1 MQNITWRTLL
11 RDAQPFRKRIT
22 LGQVIAILAVAVS
35 LPVPLLFP
43 LLVDQ
48 VLLQK
53 PAQLTGLID
62 TVFAPSEAWG
72 YIVVVLGTTIFL
84 RMLFVVANVYQSRLF
99 TIISKHLVFLIRKRI
114 LEHLRHVSVAEYE
127 ALGGGGV
134 SARMVTDIDT
144 VDAFIGV
151 SIGRFF
157 VSMLSLIGVAAV
169 LLYIN
174 WQLALII
181 LLLNPA
187 VVGLTTFLGK
197 RVRKLKK
204 TENQK
209 IERFQNRLAETLDL
223 FVQVRTYNQEKRYIN
238 SMVDD
243 ARAIEKASTQFGWK
257 SEAAGQLSSLLF
269 LSGFEFFR
277 ASSMLMVLFSS
288 LSIGEMFAVLGY
300 LWFMVT
306 PLQDLLQIIFSYQN
320 ATAAL
325 ERLNLLLALEREPSY
340 PHESNPF
347 EGRRTNGVTLKHINF
362 GYGQKRV
369 LHGINLNIEKGK
381 TVALLGHSGSGKTTL
396 AQLILG
402 LYAPQEGQIS
412 IDDVPVEQ
420 IGLDV
425 IRDHVALVLQTPK
438 MFNDTLRQNLTLGRE
453 MPDEK
458 LYDALDVAQLDKVME
473 KLTDGLE
480 TMIGKDGIRLSGGER
495 QRLAIARMLLHEPN
509 VIILDESTS
518 ALDVQTEGLLFG
530 SLRETLKGK
539 TTLIIAHR
547 LSTVERADYVY
558 FMEKGRIVESGT
570 PEELMSKEG
579 LYRRFVRKQQPGQ
592 GEVVTTT

>member
-1 MQNITWRTLL
+1 MTWRTLL
-11 RDAQPFRKRIT
+11 RDTKPFRKRIM
-22 LGQVIAILAVAVS
+22 LGQAVAVLAVAIS

-48 VLLQK
+48 VLLHK
-53 PAQLTGLID
+53 PAQLTQLID
-62 TVFAPSEAWG
+62 TLFAPGAPWG
-72 YIVVVLGTTIFL
+72 YIVVVLMTTLFL
-84 RMLFVVANVYQSRLF
+84 RALFVVANVFQSRLF

-114 LEHLRHVSVAEYE
+114 LEHLRRVSVAEYE

-134 SARMVTDIDT
+134 SARLVTDIDT

-157 VSMLSLIGVAAV
+157 VSALSLAGVAGI
-169 LLYIN
+169 LLFIN

-187 VVGLTTFLGK
+187 VVGLTTWLGK
-197 RVRKLKK
+197 KVRKLKK
-204 TENQK
+204 RENQK
-209 IERFQNRLAETLDL
+209 IERFQNRLSETLDL
-223 FVQVRTYNQEKRYIN
+223 FVQIRTYNQEKHYID
-238 SMVDD
+238 SMIDD
-243 ARAIEKASTQFGWK
+243 ARGIKNASTQFGWK

-277 ASSMLMVLFSS
+277 AASMLMVLFSS

-306 PLQDLLQIIFSYQN
+306 PLQDMLQIIFSYQN

-325 ERLNLLLALEREPSY
+325 ERLNALLCLEREPQY
-340 PHESNPF
+340 PHEQDPF
-347 EGRRTNGVTLKHINF
+347 EGKFTNALSLEHVSF
-362 GYGQKRV
+362 GYGKKRV
-369 LHGINLNIEKGK
+369 LHDISMTVGTGK

-402 LYAPQEGQIS
+402 LYAPQEGRIN
-412 IDDVPVEQ
+412 IDDIPTER

-425 IRDHVALVLQTPK
+425 IRDHIALVLQTPK
-438 MFNDTLRQNLTLGRE
+438 MFNDTLRRNLTLGRE
-453 MPDEK
+453 LPDEK
-458 LYDALDVAQLDKVME
+458 LYDVLHVAQLDEVVA

-495 QRLAIARMLLHEPN
+495 QRLAIARMLLHAPN

-518 ALDVQTEGLLFG
+518 ALDVQTESHLFT
-530 SLRETLKGK
+530 SLRDYLRGK

-547 LSTVERADYVY
+547 LSTVEHADYVY
-558 FMEKGRIVESGT
+558 FLDGGRIVEAGT
-570 PEELMSKEG
+570 PAELMKKEG
-579 LYRRFVRKQQPGQ
+579 FYRRFVSGQQPK
-592 GEVVTTT
+592 

>member
-1 MQNITWRTLL
+1 MQEMTWRTLL
-11 RDAQPFRKRIT
+11 RDTKPFRKRIA
-22 LGQVIAILAVAVS
+22 LGQLVAVVAVAIS

-53 PAQLTGLID
+53 PAQLTHLID
-62 TVFAPSEAWG
+62 ILFAPGQPWG
-72 YIVVVLGTTIFL
+72 YIVVVLLTTLFL
-84 RMLFVVANVYQSRLF
+84 RAMFVVANVFQSRLF

-114 LEHLRHVSVAEYE
+114 LEHLRYVSVSEYE

-134 SARMVTDIDT
+134 SARLVTDIDT

-157 VSMLSLIGVAAV
+157 VSSLSLAGVALV
-169 LLYIN
+169 LLFID

-181 LLLNPA
+181 LLLNPL
-187 VVGLTTFLGK
+187 VVALTTWLGK
-197 RVRKLKK
+197 KVRKLKK
-204 TENQK
+204 RENQK
-209 IERFQNRLAETLDL
+209 IERFQNRLSETLDL
-223 FVQVRTYNQEKRYIN
+223 FVQIRTYNQEKRYID
-238 SMVDD
+238 SMIDD
-243 ARAIEKASTQFGWK
+243 AKGIKNASTQFGWK

-277 ASSMLMVLFSS
+277 AASMLMVLFSS

-325 ERLNLLLALEREPSY
+325 ERLNALLGLKLEPKY
-340 PHESNPF
+340 PHEHNPF
-347 EGRRTNGVTLKHINF
+347 EDRFTNTISLEKVSF
-362 GYGQKRV
+362 GYGEKKV
-369 LHGINLNIEKGK
+369 LHGVTMTVEAGK

-402 LYAPQEGQIS
+402 LYAPQEGS
-412 IDDVPVEQ
+412 IRIDGIPVQQ

-425 IRDHVALVLQTPK
+425 VRDHVALVLQTPK
-438 MFNDTLRQNLTLGRE
+438 MFNDTLRQNLTLGRQI
-453 MPDEK
+453 PDEK
-458 LYDALDVAQLDKVME
+458 LYDVLHVAQLDDVVE

-495 QRLAIARMLLHEPN
+495 QRLAIARMLLHAPN
-509 VIILDESTS
+509 AVILDESTS
-518 ALDVQTEGLLFG
+518 ALDVQTESHLFT
-530 SLRETLKGK
+530 SLRDYLRGK

-547 LSTVERADYVY
+547 LSTVEHADYVY
-558 FMEKGRIVESGT
+558 FLDRGRIVEAGT
-570 PEELMSKEG
+570 PAELMEKKG
-579 LYRRFVRKQQPGQ
+579 FYQQFVARQLSH
-592 GEVVTTT
+592 

>member
-1 MQNITWRTLL
+1 MLPDTPMTWRTLL
-11 RDAQPFRKRIT
+11 RDTIPFRRRIAR
-22 LGQVIAILAVAVS
+22 GQLIAVLAVAIS

-48 VLLQK
+48 VLLHK
-53 PAQLTGLID
+53 PAALTHLID
-62 TVFAPSEAWG
+62 LLFAPQHPWG
-72 YIVVVLGTTIFL
+72 YIVVVLFTTLFL
-84 RMLFVVANVYQSRLF
+84 RTLFVVANVFQSRLF
-99 TIISKHLVFLIRKRI
+99 TIISKHLVFLIRKHI
-114 LEHLRHVSVAEYE
+114 LEHLRHVSVSEYE

-134 SARMVTDIDT
+134 SARLVTDIDT

-157 VSMLSLIGVAAV
+157 VSALSLIGVALV

-187 VVGLTTFLGK
+187 VVALTSWLGK

-204 TENQK
+204 RENQK

-223 FVQVRTYNQEKRYIN
+223 FVQIRTYNQEQRYID
-238 SMVDD
+238 SMIED
-243 ARAIEKASTQFGWK
+243 AKGIKTASTQFGWK

-277 ASSMLMVLFSS
+277 AASMLMVLFSS

-306 PLQDLLQIIFSYQN
+306 PLQDMLQIIFSYQN

-325 ERLNLLLALEREPSY
+325 ERLNALLALKREPQY
-340 PHESNPF
+340 PHKHNPF
-347 EGRRTNGVTLKHINF
+347 EGTFTNALSLEHVRF
-362 GYGQKRV
+362 GYGDKTV
-369 LHGINLNIEKGK
+369 LHDISMEIHPGK

-396 AQLILG
+396 AQLVLG
-402 LYAPQEGQIS
+402 LYAPDEGTIR
-412 IDDVPVEQ
+412 IDGYPTEQ

-425 IRDHVALVLQTPK
+425 IRDHIALVLQTPK
-438 MFNDTLRQNLTLGRE
+438 MFNDTLRQNLTLGR
-453 MPDEK
+453 PATDDK
-458 LYDALDVAQLDKVME
+458 LYDVLHVAQLDDVMA

-518 ALDVQTEGLLFG
+518 ALDVQTESHLFT
-530 SLRETLKGK
+530 SLCDYLKGK

-547 LSTVERADYVY
+547 LSTVEHADYVY
-558 FMEKGRIVESGT
+558 FLDDGRIVEHGT
-570 PEELMSKEG
+570 PEQLLKKEG
-579 LYRRFVRKQQPGQ
+579 FYRRFVRKQSQ
-592 GEVVTTT
+592 GHL

>member
-1 MQNITWRTLL
+1 MTWRTLL
-11 RDAQPFRKRIT
+11 RDTKPFRKRIA
-22 LGQVIAILAVAVS
+22 LGQFIAVLAVAIS

-53 PAQLTGLID
+53 PAGLTHLID
-62 TVFAPSEAWG
+62 TLFAPANPWG
-72 YIVVVLGTTIFL
+72 YIVIVLFTTLFL
-84 RMLFVVANVYQSRLF
+84 RAMFLVANVFQSRLF

-114 LEHLRHVSVAEYE
+114 LEHLRHVSVSEYE

-134 SARMVTDIDT
+134 SARLVTDIDT

-157 VSMLSLIGVAAV
+157 VSALSLIGVALV
-169 LLYIN
+169 LLFID

-187 VVGLTTFLGK
+187 VVGMTTWLGK
-197 RVRKLKK
+197 KVRKLKK
-204 TENQK
+204 KENQK

-223 FVQVRTYNQEKRYIN
+223 FIQIRTYNQERRYID
-238 SMVDD
+238 SMIDD
-243 ARAIEKASTQFGWK
+243 ARGIKEASTQFGWK

-277 ASSMLMVLFSS
+277 ATSMLMVLFSS

-306 PLQDLLQIIFSYQN
+306 PLQDVLQIIFSYQN
-320 ATAAL
+320 ASAAL
-325 ERLNLLLALEREPSY
+325 ERLNALLQLKREPKY
-340 PHESNPF
+340 PHEHNPF
-347 EGRRTNGVTLKHINF
+347 ATSFTNTVALENISF

-369 LHGINLNIEKGK
+369 LHDVNMTIESGR

-402 LYAPQEGQIS
+402 LYAPQEGTIG
-412 IDDVPVEQ
+412 IDGIPVQQ

-425 IRDHVALVLQTPK
+425 VRDHVALVLQTPK
-438 MFNDTLRQNLTLGRE
+438 MFNDTLRQNLTLGR
-453 MPDEK
+453 PLSDDK
-458 LYDALDVAQLDKVME
+458 LYDALHVAQLDDVLA

-495 QRLAIARMLLHEPN
+495 QRLAIARMLLHAPN
-509 VIILDESTS
+509 VVILDESTS
-518 ALDVQTEGLLFG
+518 ALDVQTESHLFT
-530 SLRETLKGK
+530 SLRDYLKGK

-547 LSTVERADYVY
+547 LSTVEHADYVY
-558 FMEKGRIVESGT
+558 FLDKGRIVEKGT
-570 PEELMSKEG
+570 PSELMRKEG
-579 LYRRFVRKQQPGQ
+579 FYRSFVQNQM
-592 GEVVTTT
+592 TH

>member
-1 MQNITWRTLL
+1 MREMTWKTLL
-11 RDAQPFRKRIT
+11 FDAAPFKKRIA
-22 LGQVIAILAVAVS
+22 LGQFVAVLAVAIS

-48 VLLQK
+48 VLLNK
-53 PAQLTGLID
+53 PAGLTHLID
-62 TVFAPSEAWG
+62 MLFAPAEPWG
-72 YIVVVLGTTIFL
+72 YIVVVLFTTLFL
-84 RMLFVVANVYQSRLF
+84 RAMFVVANVYQSRLF

-134 SARMVTDIDT
+134 SARLVTDIDT

-157 VSMLSLIGVAAV
+157 VSALSLIGVAAV
-169 LLYIN
+169 LLFIN

-187 VVGLTTFLGK
+187 VVALTTYLGR
-197 RVRKLKK
+197 RVRKLKRK
-204 TENQK
+204 ENQQ
-209 IERFQNRLAETLDL
+209 IERFQNRLSETLDL
-223 FVQVRTYNQEKRYIN
+223 FVQIRTYNQEKRYIG
-238 SMVDD
+238 SMIED
-243 ARAIEKASTQFGWK
+243 AKGIKEASTQFGWK

-277 ASSMLMVLFSS
+277 AASMLMVLFSS
-288 LSIGEMFAVLGY
+288 LSIGQMFAVLGY

-306 PLQDLLQIIFSYQN
+306 PLQDMLQIIFSYQN

-325 ERLNLLLALEREPSY
+325 ERLNALLKLKREPEFA
-340 PHESNPF
+340 HEVNPF
-347 EGRRTNGVTLKHINF
+347 EGRYTNSVALEHIDF
-362 GYGQKRV
+362 GYGDKQV
-369 LHGINLNIEKGK
+369 LHDISMQIEAGK

-402 LYAPQEGQIS
+402 LYAPQHGTIRF
-412 IDDVPVEQ
+412 DDFPVEK

-425 IRDHVALVLQTPK
+425 VREHVALVLQTPK
-438 MFNDTLRQNLTLGRE
+438 MFNDTLRQNLTLGRDI
-453 MPDEK
+453 PDEK
-458 LYDALDVAQLDKVME
+458 LYEVLHVAQFDDVMA
-473 KLTDGLE
+473 KLTEGLD

-518 ALDVQTEGLLFG
+518 ALDVQTEGRLFT
-530 SLRETLKGK
+530 SLCDYLKGK

-547 LSTVERADYVY
+547 LSTVEHADYVY
-558 FMEKGRIVESGT
+558 FLDKGRIVESGE
-570 PEELMSKEG
+570 PKALLEKEG
-579 LYRRFVRKQQPGQ
+579 FYQRFVRQQS
-592 GEVVTTT
+592 V

>member
-1 MQNITWRTLL
+1 MQNMTWKSLL
-11 RDAQPFRKRIT
+11 AEARPYTKRIA
-22 LGQVIAILAVAVS
+22 LGQAVAVLAVLIS

-48 VLLQK
+48 LLLHK
-53 PAQLTGLID
+53 PAELTQLID
-62 TVFAPSEAWG
+62 WAFAPREAWV
-72 YIVVVLGTTIFL
+72 YIAVVLGTTLFL
-84 RMLFVVANVYQSRLF
+84 RLLFVIANVIQSRLF
-99 TIISKHLVFLIRKRI
+99 TIVSKQLVFLIRQKI
-114 LEHLRHVSVAEYE
+114 LEHLRHVSVSEYE

-134 SARMVTDIDT
+134 SARLVTDIDT
-144 VDAFIGV
+144 LDTFIGV
-151 SIGRFF
+151 SVGRFV
-157 VSMLSLIGVAAV
+157 VSALSLIGVAAV
-169 LLYIN
+169 LLYID

-187 VVGLTTFLGK
+187 VVAMTSWLGK
-197 RVRKLKK
+197 KIRRLKK
-204 TENQK
+204 EENRK
-209 IERFQNRLAETLDL
+209 IERFQNRLSETLDL
-223 FVQVRTYNQEKRYIN
+223 FVQIRTYNQEERYIN
-238 SMVDD
+238 SMIDD
-243 ARAIEKASTQFGWK
+243 AKGIRQASTQFGWK

-277 ASSMLMVLFSS
+277 AASMVMVLFSS
-288 LSIGEMFAVLGY
+288 LSIGQMFAVLGY

-325 ERLNLLLALEREPSY
+325 ERLNALLVLEKEPRYPHAENPFDGTFTNEIALE
-340 PHESNPF
+340 NI
-347 EGRRTNGVTLKHINF
+347 GF
-362 GYGQKRV
+362 GYGKKAV
-369 LHGINLNIEKGK
+369 LHDITMRITSGK

-402 LYAPQEGQIS
+402 LYAPQQGHIR
-412 IDDVPVEQ
+412 IDGVASER

-453 MPDEK
+453 IPDAK
-458 LYDALDVAQLDKVME
+458 LFDALHIAQLDDVMA

-495 QRLAIARMLLHEPN
+495 QRLSIARMLLHEPN

-518 ALDVQTEGLLFG
+518 ALDVQTESHLFT
-530 SLRETLKGK
+530 SLREYLRGK

-547 LSTVERADYVY
+547 LSTVEHADYVY
-558 FMEKGRIVESGT
+558 FLDRGRIVEEGS
-570 PEELMSKEG
+570 PAELLRKEG
-579 LYRRFVRKQQPGQ
+579 FYHRFVSKQQSAS
-592 GEVVTTT
+592 

>member
-1 MQNITWRTLL
+1 MQEMTWRTLL
-11 RDAQPFRKRIT
+11 RDTKPFGKRIV
-22 LGQVIAILAVAVS
+22 LGQMIAVLAVMIS

-53 PAQLTGLID
+53 PAQLTQLID
-62 TVFAPSEAWG
+62 FLFAPGQPWG
-72 YIVVVLGTTIFL
+72 YIAIVLATTLFL
-84 RMLFVVANVYQSRLF
+84 RALFVVANVFQSRLF
-99 TIISKHLVFLIRKRI
+99 TIISKHLVFMIRRRI
-114 LEHLRHVSVAEYE
+114 LEHLRHVSVSEYE

-134 SARMVTDIDT
+134 SARLVTDIDT

-157 VSMLSLIGVAAV
+157 VSALSLFGVALV

-174 WQLALII
+174 WQLGLII

-187 VVGLTTFLGK
+187 VVALTSWLGK
-197 RVRKLKK
+197 KVRRLKK

-209 IERFQNRLAETLDL
+209 IERFQNRLSETLDL
-223 FVQVRTYNQEKRYIN
+223 FVQIRTYNQERRYID
-238 SMVDD
+238 SMVED
-243 ARAIEKASTQFGWK
+243 ARAIRNASTQFGWK

-277 ASSMLMVLFSS
+277 AASMLMVLFSS

-306 PLQDLLQIIFSYQN
+306 PLQDMLQIVFSYQN

-325 ERLNLLLALEREPSY
+325 ERLNALLRLGKEPKFPHERDPFAGRSTNGIALEHVS
-340 PHESNPF
+340 
-347 EGRRTNGVTLKHINF
+347 F
-362 GYGQKRV
+362 GYGENEV
-369 LHGINLNIEKGK
+369 LHDISMRIEAGK

-402 LYAPQEGQIS
+402 LYVPRKGEIS
-412 IDDVPVEQ
+412 FDGVPTRQ

-458 LYDALDVAQLDKVME
+458 LCDALHVAQLDDVMA

-509 VIILDESTS
+509 VVILDESTS
-518 ALDVQTEGLLFG
+518 ALDVQTESHLFT
-530 SLRETLKGK
+530 SLRDYLRGK
-539 TTLIIAHR
+539 TALIIAHR
-547 LSTVERADYVY
+547 LSTVEHADYVY
-558 FMEKGRIVESGT
+558 FLDKGRIVEAGT
-570 PEELMSKEG
+570 PDALMQKEG
-579 LYRRFVRKQQPGQ
+579 FYRRFVQRQLGGTP
-592 GEVVTTT
+592 V

>member
-1 MQNITWRTLL
+1 MQEMTWRTLL
-11 RDAQPFRKRIT
+11 RDTQPFRKRIA
-22 LGQVIAILAVAVS
+22 LGQAVAVLAVMIS

-48 VLLQK
+48 VLLHK
-53 PAQLTGLID
+53 PAGLTHLID
-62 TVFAPSEAWG
+62 VLFAPGQPWG
-72 YIVVVLGTTIFL
+72 YIVIVLFTTLFL
-84 RMLFVVANVYQSRLF
+84 RMCFVVANVFQSRLF
-99 TIISKHLVFLIRKRI
+99 TIISKHLVFLIRKRV
-114 LEHLRHVSVAEYE
+114 LEHLRHVSVSEYE

-134 SARMVTDIDT
+134 SARLVTDIDT

-157 VSMLSLIGVAAV
+157 VSALSLIGVAMV
-169 LLYIN
+169 LLFID

-181 LLLNPA
+181 LLLNPL
-187 VVGLTTFLGK
+187 VVALTTWLGK
-197 RVRKLKK
+197 KVRKLKR

-223 FVQVRTYNQEKRYIN
+223 FVQIRTYNQERRYID
-238 SMVDD
+238 SMIDD
-243 ARAIEKASTQFGWK
+243 ARGIRSASTQFGWK
-257 SEAAGQLSSLLF
+257 SEASGQLASLLF

-277 ASSMLMVLFSS
+277 AASMLMVLFSS

-325 ERLNLLLALEREPSY
+325 ERLNALLGLKLEPKY
-340 PHESNPF
+340 PHTHDPF
-347 EGRRTNGVTLKHINF
+347 SQRFTNAISLENVSF
-362 GYGQKRV
+362 GYGEKRV
-369 LHGINLNIEKGK
+369 LHEISIKIEAGK

-402 LYAPQEGQIS
+402 LYVPQEGSICVDGIS
-412 IDDVPVEQ
+412 VQQ

-425 IRDHVALVLQTPK
+425 IRDNVALVLQTPK
-438 MFNDTLRQNLTLGRE
+438 MFNDTLRQNLTLGRQVA
-453 MPDEK
+453 DQD
-458 LYDALDVAQLDKVME
+458 LYDVLHVAQLDDVMA
-473 KLTDGLE
+473 KLTHGLE

-495 QRLAIARMLLHEPN
+495 QRLAIARMLLHTPN
-509 VIILDESTS
+509 VVILDESTS
-518 ALDVQTEGLLFG
+518 ALDVQTESHLFT
-530 SLRETLKGK
+530 SLRDYLKGK

-547 LSTVERADYVY
+547 LSTVEHADYVY
-558 FMEKGRIVESGT
+558 FLDKGRIVEAGT
-570 PEELMSKEG
+570 PAELMGMEG
-579 LYRRFVRKQQPGQ
+579 FYSGFVNQQSR
-592 GEVVTTT
+592 

>member
-1 MQNITWRTLL
+1 MQEMTWRTLL
-11 RDAQPFRKRIT
+11 RDTKPFRKRIT
-22 LGQVIAILAVAVS
+22 LGQLVAVLAVAIS

-48 VLLQK
+48 VLLEK

-62 TVFAPSEAWG
+62 LLFAPEHPWG
-72 YIVVVLGTTIFL
+72 YIVVVLLTTLFL
-84 RMLFVVANVYQSRLF
+84 RMLFVVANVFQSRLF
-99 TIISKHLVFLIRKRI
+99 TIISKHLVFTIRRRI
-114 LEHLRHVSVAEYE
+114 LEHLRHVSVSEYE

-134 SARMVTDIDT
+134 SARLVTDIDT

-157 VSMLSLIGVAAV
+157 VSALSLIGVALV
-169 LLYIN
+169 LLFIN

-187 VVGLTTFLGK
+187 VVALTTWLGK
-197 RVRKLKK
+197 KVRRLKR
-204 TENQK
+204 TENQR
-209 IERFQNRLAETLDL
+209 IERFQNRLSETLDL
-223 FVQVRTYNQEKRYIN
+223 FVQIRTYNQEQRYID
-238 SMVDD
+238 SMIDD
-243 ARAIEKASTQFGWK
+243 ARSIRDASTQYGWK

-306 PLQDLLQIIFSYQN
+306 PLQDMLQIIFSYQN

-325 ERLNLLLALEREPSY
+325 ERLNALLRLEKEPKY
-340 PHESNPF
+340 PHEQNPF
-347 EGRRTNGVTLKHINF
+347 EGRATNAISVEHLSF
-362 GYGQKRV
+362 GYGKKRV
-369 LHGINLNIEKGK
+369 LHDISMQIHAGK

-396 AQLILG
+396 AQLVLG
-402 LYAPQEGQIS
+402 LYAPQEGSIC

-438 MFNDTLRQNLTLGRE
+438 MFNDTLRQNLTLGRDL
-453 MPDEK
+453 PDDK
-458 LYDALDVAQLDKVME
+458 LYDVLHVAQLDDVVS
-473 KLTDGLE
+473 KLTEGLE

-495 QRLAIARMLLHEPN
+495 QRLSIARMLLHAPS
-509 VIILDESTS
+509 VVILDESTS
-518 ALDVQTEGLLFG
+518 ALDVQTESHLFT
-530 SLRETLKGK
+530 SLRDYLKGK

-547 LSTVERADYVY
+547 LSTVEHADYVY
-558 FMEKGRIVESGT
+558 FLDDGRIVEAGT
-570 PEELMSKEG
+570 PEELLRREG
-579 LYRRFVRKQQPGQ
+579 FYQRFVQKQL
-592 GEVVTTT
+592 VH

>member
-1 MQNITWRTLL
+1 MQEMTWRTLL
-11 RDAQPFRKRIT
+11 RDTKPFRKRIA
-22 LGQVIAILAVAVS
+22 LGQSIAVLAVAIS

-48 VLLQK
+48 VLLHK
-53 PAQLTGLID
+53 PAQLTQLID
-62 TVFAPSEAWG
+62 ALFAPGQPWG
-72 YIVVVLGTTIFL
+72 YILVVLFTTLFL
-84 RMLFVVANVYQSRLF
+84 RAVFVVANVFQSRLF

-114 LEHLRHVSVAEYE
+114 LEHLRHVSVSEYE

-134 SARMVTDIDT
+134 SARLVTDIDT

-157 VSMLSLIGVAAV
+157 VSTLSLIGVSLV
-169 LLYIN
+169 LLFID

-181 LLLNPA
+181 LLLNPM
-187 VVGLTTFLGK
+187 VVGLTSWLGK
-197 RVRKLKK
+197 KVRKLKRE
-204 TENQK
+204 ENRK

-223 FVQVRTYNQEKRYIN
+223 FVQIRTYNQEKRYIN
-238 SMVDD
+238 SMIDD
-243 ARAIEKASTQFGWK
+243 AGAIKNASTQFGWK

-325 ERLNLLLALEREPSY
+325 ERLNALLRLEKEPKY
-340 PHESNPF
+340 PHEHDPF
-347 EGRRTNGVTLKHINF
+347 AGKMTNTVSVEHLTF
-362 GYGQKRV
+362 AYGEKTV
-369 LHGINLNIEKGK
+369 LHDISMEVGAGK

-396 AQLILG
+396 AQLLLG
-402 LYAPQEGQIS
+402 LYVPQQGRIC
-412 IDDVPVEQ
+412 IDGIPAES

-438 MFNDTLRQNLTLGRE
+438 MFNDSLRQNLTLGRE
-453 MPDEK
+453 MPDDK
-458 LYDALDVAQLDKVME
+458 LYDALHVAQLDDVLA

-509 VIILDESTS
+509 VVILDESTS
-518 ALDVQTEGLLFG
+518 ALDVQTESHLFT
-530 SLRETLKGK
+530 SLCDYLKGK

-547 LSTVERADYVY
+547 LSTVEHADYVY
-558 FMEKGRIVESGT
+558 FLEKGRIVEAGM
-570 PEELMSKEG
+570 PGELIKKEG
-579 LYRRFVRKQQPGQ
+579 FYRRFVRSQSAR
-592 GEVVTTT
+592 

>member
-1 MQNITWRTLL
+1 ML
-11 RDAQPFRKRIT
+11 RDTKPFRRRIA
-22 LGQVIAILAVAVS
+22 LGQSVAVLAVAIS

-48 VLLQK
+48 VLLHK
-53 PAQLTGLID
+53 PAELTHLID
-62 TVFAPSEAWG
+62 TLFAPGQPWG
-72 YIVVVLGTTIFL
+72 YIVVVLFTTLFL
-84 RMLFVVANVYQSRLF
+84 RALFVVANVFQSRLF
-99 TIISKHLVFLIRKRI
+99 TIISKHLVFTIRKRI
-114 LEHLRHVSVAEYE
+114 LEHLRHVSVSEYE

-134 SARMVTDIDT
+134 SARLVTDIDT

-157 VSMLSLIGVAAV
+157 VSSLSLIGVALV
-169 LLYIN
+169 LLFIN

-187 VVGLTTFLGK
+187 VVAMTTWLGK
-197 RVRKLKK
+197 KVRRLKK

-223 FVQVRTYNQEKRYIN
+223 FVQIRTYNQEKRYID
-238 SMVDD
+238 SMIDD
-243 ARAIEKASTQFGWK
+243 AGAIRSASTQFGWK

-277 ASSMLMVLFSS
+277 AASMLMVLFSS

-306 PLQDLLQIIFSYQN
+306 PLQDMLQIIFSYQN

-325 ERLNLLLALEREPSY
+325 ERLNALLCLEKEPKY
-340 PHESNPF
+340 PHEHNPF
-347 EGRRTNGVTLKHINF
+347 EGKTTNGITVEHLSF
-362 GYGQKRV
+362 GYGEKRV
-369 LHGINLNIEKGK
+369 LDDISMEISAGK
-381 TVALLGHSGSGKTTL
+381 TIALLGHSGSGKTTL
-396 AQLILG
+396 AQLLLG
-402 LYAPQEGQIS
+402 LYAPQEGSIF
-412 IDDVPVEQ
+412 IDDIPTQQ

-438 MFNDTLRQNLTLGRE
+438 MFNDTLRQNLTLGRDLPE
-453 MPDEK
+453 GK
-458 LYDALDVAQLDKVME
+458 LYDALHVAQLDDVMA

-509 VIILDESTS
+509 VVILDESTS
-518 ALDVQTEGLLFG
+518 ALDVQTESHLFT
-530 SLRETLKGK
+530 SLRDYMKGK

-547 LSTVERADYVY
+547 LSTVEHADYVY
-558 FMEKGRIVESGT
+558 FLDRGRVVEAGT
-570 PEELMSKEG
+570 PEALLKKEG
-579 LYRRFVRKQQPGQ
+579 LYRQFVQKQI
-592 GEVVTTT
+592 THS

>member
-1 MQNITWRTLL
+1 MQEMTWRTLL
-11 RDAQPFRKRIT
+11 RDTKPFRKRIT
-22 LGQVIAILAVAVS
+22 LGQLVAVLAVAIS

-48 VLLQK
+48 VLLEK

-62 TVFAPSEAWG
+62 TLFAPGEPWG
-72 YIVVVLGTTIFL
+72 YIVVVLLTTLFL
-84 RMLFVVANVYQSRLF
+84 RMLFVVANVFQSRLF
-99 TIISKHLVFLIRKRI
+99 TIISKHLVFMIRRRI
-114 LEHLRHVSVAEYE
+114 LEHLRHVSVSEYE

-134 SARMVTDIDT
+134 SARLVTDIDT

-157 VSMLSLIGVAAV
+157 VSALSLIGVALV

-187 VVGLTTFLGK
+187 VVALTTWLGK
-197 RVRKLKK
+197 KVRRLKK

-209 IERFQNRLAETLDL
+209 IERFQNRLSETLDL
-223 FVQVRTYNQEKRYIN
+223 FVQIRTYNQERRYID
-238 SMVDD
+238 SMIED
-243 ARAIEKASTQFGWK
+243 AKGIKNASTQFGWK

-277 ASSMLMVLFSS
+277 AASMLMVLFSS

-306 PLQDLLQIIFSYQN
+306 PLQDMLQIIFSYQN

-325 ERLNLLLALEREPSY
+325 ERLNALLRLEKEPRY
-340 PHESNPF
+340 PHEHNPF
-347 EGRRTNGVTLKHINF
+347 EGKATNSISMEHISF
-362 GYGQKRV
+362 GYGEKKV
-369 LHGINLNIEKGK
+369 LRDITMTVEAGR

-402 LYAPQEGQIS
+402 LYAPQEGS
-412 IDDVPVEQ
+412 ICIDGVPTEQ

-453 MPDEK
+453 IPDEK
-458 LYDALDVAQLDKVME
+458 LFDALHVAQLDDVVA

-495 QRLAIARMLLHEPN
+495 QRLAIARMLLHDPS
-509 VIILDESTS
+509 VVILDESTS
-518 ALDVQTEGLLFG
+518 ALDVQTESHLFT
-530 SLRETLKGK
+530 SLR
-539 TTLIIAHR
+539 
-547 LSTVERADYVY
+547 D
-558 FMEKGRIVESGT
+558 
-570 PEELMSKEG
+570 
-579 LYRRFVRKQQPGQ
+579 
-592 GEVVTTT
+592 

>member
-1 MQNITWRTLL
+1 MKKMTWKTLL
-11 RDAQPFRKRIT
+11 SDAALYKRRIAA
-22 LGQVIAILAVAVS
+22 GQSVAVLAVLIS

-53 PAQLTGLID
+53 PGTLTHLID
-62 TVFAPSEAWG
+62 WLFAPEHPWG
-72 YIVVVLGTTIFL
+72 YILIVLFTTLFL
-84 RMLFVVANVYQSRLF
+84 RTMFVAANVFQSRLF

-157 VSMLSLIGVAAV
+157 VSILSLVGVAAV
-169 LLYIN
+169 LLFIN

-187 VVGLTTFLGK
+187 VVALTTFLGR
-197 RVRKLKK
+197 RVRKLKR

-209 IERFQNRLAETLDL
+209 IERFQNRLSETLDL
-223 FVQVRTYNQEKRYIN
+223 FVQIRTYNQERRYIER
-238 SMVDD
+238 MIED
-243 ARAIEKASTQFGWK
+243 AKAIEKASTQFGWK
-257 SEAAGQLSSLLF
+257 SEAAGQISSLLF
-269 LSGFEFFR
+269 LGGFEFFR
-277 ASSMLMVLFSS
+277 AASMLMVLFSS

-306 PLQDLLQIIFSYQN
+306 PLQDMLQIIFSYQN

-325 ERLNLLLALEREPSY
+325 ERLNALLALKQEPSY
-340 PHESNPF
+340 PHEADPF
-347 EGRRTNGVTLKHINF
+347 EGKYTNSVSLEQVDF
-362 GYGQKRV
+362 GYGSKQV
-369 LHGINLNIEKGK
+369 LHAISMRIPEGR

-402 LYAPQEGQIS
+402 LYPPASGRIC
-412 IDDVPVEQ
+412 IDDVPVEK

-425 IRDHVALVLQTPK
+425 VREHVALVLQTPK
-438 MFNDTLRQNLTLGRE
+438 MFNDTLRQNLTLGRDI
-453 MPDEK
+453 PDEK
-458 LYDALDVAQLDKVME
+458 LYDVLHVAQLDDVMA
-473 KLTDGLE
+473 KLTDGLD

-518 ALDVQTEGLLFG
+518 ALDVQTEGRLFT
-530 SLRETLKGK
+530 SLCDYLEGK

-547 LSTVERADYVY
+547 LSTVEHADYVY
-558 FMEKGRIVESGT
+558 FLDKGRIVEEGT
-570 PEELMSKEG
+570 PKELLEKEG
-579 LYRRFVRKQQPGQ
+579 FYRRFVKQQSN
-592 GEVVTTT
+592 

>member
-1 MQNITWRTLL
+1 MQEMTWRTLL
-11 RDAQPFRKRIT
+11 RDTKPFRKRIT
-22 LGQVIAILAVAVS
+22 LGQLVAVLAVAIS

-48 VLLQK
+48 VLLEK

-62 TVFAPSEAWG
+62 TLFAPGEPWG
-72 YIVVVLGTTIFL
+72 YIVVVLLTTLFL
-84 RMLFVVANVYQSRLF
+84 RMLFVVANVFQSRLF
-99 TIISKHLVFLIRKRI
+99 TIISKHLVFMIRRRI
-114 LEHLRHVSVAEYE
+114 LEHLRHVSVSEYE

-134 SARMVTDIDT
+134 SARLVTDIDT

-157 VSMLSLIGVAAV
+157 VSALSLIGVALV

-187 VVGLTTFLGK
+187 VVALTTWLGK
-197 RVRKLKK
+197 KVRRLKK

-209 IERFQNRLAETLDL
+209 IERFQNRLSETLDL
-223 FVQVRTYNQEKRYIN
+223 FVQIRTYNQERRYID
-238 SMVDD
+238 SMIED
-243 ARAIEKASTQFGWK
+243 AKGIKNASTQFGWK

-277 ASSMLMVLFSS
+277 AASMLMVLFSS

-306 PLQDLLQIIFSYQN
+306 PLQDMLQIIFSYQN

-325 ERLNLLLALEREPSY
+325 ERLNALLRLEKEPRY
-340 PHESNPF
+340 PHEHNPF
-347 EGRRTNGVTLKHINF
+347 EGKATNSISMEHISF
-362 GYGQKRV
+362 GYGEKKV
-369 LHGINLNIEKGK
+369 LRDITMTVEAGR

-402 LYAPQEGQIS
+402 LYAPQEGS
-412 IDDVPVEQ
+412 ICIDGVPTEQ

-453 MPDEK
+453 IPDEK
-458 LYDALDVAQLDKVME
+458 LFDALHVAQLDDVVA

-495 QRLAIARMLLHEPN
+495 QRLAIARMLLHDPS
-509 VIILDESTS
+509 VVILDESTS
-518 ALDVQTEGLLFG
+518 ALDVQTESHLFT
-530 SLRETLKGK
+530 SLRDYLKGK

-547 LSTVERADYVY
+547 LSTVEHADYVY
-558 FMEKGRIVESGT
+558 FLDRGRIVEAGT
-570 PEELMSKEG
+570 PEELLKREG
-579 LYRRFVRKQQPGQ
+579 FYQRFVQKQLAH
-592 GEVVTTT
+592 